1 MSCKSIRLDE
11 CCQIELSGID
21 KKAKMNEQ
29 KVFLCNFTDVYYNWN
44 IYKSMIDSFMIATT
58 SKNNIL
64 KFSLKSG
71 DVVITKDS
79 ETRDDIGIP
88 AYIYDKLDN
97 TVLGYH
103 CALIRPEKDIMG
115 AYLNAYLNSYLGRKH
130 FSNQASGSGQRYT
143 LTKESIGSINIPL
156 IPIYQQQK
164 IGDLFNY
171 IDEKITLNNKIISEL
186 ESMAKT
192 IYDYWFLQFEFPNEE
207 GKPYKSSGGKMVWN
221 EELKRE
227 IPEGWDITNIGNITK
242 CLDSQRI
249 PLSSNDRASRKGIYP
264 YYGATEIMDHIDSFI
279 FDGDY
284 VLLAEDG
291 SVMNEEGFPIL
302 QRAKG
307 KIWVNNHAHILKPI
321 NSYHCRLLIYI
332 LSYIPVAQIKTGS
345 VQMKVNQENLNAYKV
360 LDIPKKLIF
369 KINNVL
375 DTIDNK
381 ILELQKENQELTT
394 LRDFLL
400 PLLMNGQVGF
410 KDEKK

>member
-1 MSCKSIRLDE
+1 MNSMSTRLDE
-11 CCQIELSGID
+11 CCQIELSSID
-21 KKAKMNEQ
+21 KKSKENE
-29 KVFLCNFTDVYYNWN
+29 KEVYLCNFTDVYYNWN
-44 IYKSMIDSFMIATT
+44 IYSSMKNTFMKATA
-58 SKNNIL
+58 SDNNISI
-64 KFSLKSG
+64 FSLKAG

-88 AYIYDKLDN
+88 AYIYDDLNN

-103 CALIRPEKDIMG
+103 CALIRPTKKILG
-115 AYLNAYLNSYLGRKH
+115 SYLNAYLSSYLGRKH

-143 LTKESIGSINIPL
+143 LTKESLGSISIPL
-156 IPIYQQQK
+156 IDKKQQMF
-164 IGDLFNY
+164 IGSLFNN
-171 IDEKITLNNKIISEL
+171 IDKKISLNNKIISEL

-249 PLSSNDRASRKGIYP
+249 PLSLNDRASRKGIYP